1 MEPNFK
7 KIKFF
12 QDELA
17 QKPSTICNIYSCWRC
32 QNKDPPD
39 KETREKL
46 KRLSKEKKPK
56 PFNPH
61 ALMKKC
67 THTQCKYCI
76 KIITFIENKR
86 KEYHNNKELK
96 DHTAK

>member
-1 MEPNFK
+1 MEFNFK
-7 KIKFF
+7 KINFF
-12 QDELA
+12 QDEFA

-46 KRLSKEKKPK
+46 KRLIKEKKLK

-61 ALMKKC
+61 TCMKKC
-67 THTQCKYCI
+67 LHT
-76 KIITFIENKR
+76 
-86 KEYHNNKELK
+86 
-96 DHTAK
+96 